1 MGKGVLKKDN
11 QVMFQKSSSISNNHF
26 LQNKC
31 LI

>member
-11 QVMFQKSSSISNNHF
+11 QVMFQKSSNISNNHF

-31 LI
+31 LL